1 MIFKKHD
8 KSESRFFSNCNICS
22 GDCKIVELNENAP
35 KDVLNLFCDMNEKFR
50 KISKIIDFQR
60 TQQKMLLEHK
70 GQRNVRMHE
79 EYLAIVEENKAIR

>member
-1 MIFKKHD
+1 
-8 KSESRFFSNCNICS
+8 
-22 GDCKIVELNENAP
+22 
-35 KDVLNLFCDMNEKFR
+35 MNEKFK

-70 GQRNVRMHE
+70 GQRNVEMHE